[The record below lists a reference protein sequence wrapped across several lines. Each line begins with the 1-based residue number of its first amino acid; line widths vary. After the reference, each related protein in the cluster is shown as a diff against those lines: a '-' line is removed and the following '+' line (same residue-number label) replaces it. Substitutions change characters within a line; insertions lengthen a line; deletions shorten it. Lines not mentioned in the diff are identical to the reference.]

1 MCEIYS
7 NLTMKTTERRSMTL
21 NLEHALQIAIYK
33 LQVSIVDLEEV
44 NAVLERWSS
53 LVGM

>member
-1 MCEIYS
+1 
-7 NLTMKTTERRSMTL
+7 MKTTERRSMTL
-21 NLEHALQIAIYK
+21 NLEHALQIA
-33 LQVSIVDLEEV
+33 LMFSIVDLEEV